1 MELRQVAIFCALARE
16 RNFTRTAERMHT
28 VQSNVTAQIRTL
40 EEELGTLLFD
50 RFPRN
55 VVLTEAGKRFLPHAQ
70 RMLTAMEEGER
81 AVQNGHELAGPLR
94 VGAPESVLTYRLPRV
109 VKDFQRKYPKIEL
122 IFRPYV
128 TGRLVRT
135 MEAGSLDL
143 AVVMADEIDPR
154 HLVSRR
160 LRREKVFLFA
170 GAAHPLAGKKVTGK
184 ELEAQ
189 VLLLTEADCGYRKK
203 LDEVLAAERIRLQ
216 SVTEFSSVE
225 AIKMC
230 AMAGMGIGLLP
241 EIVIAAELKA
251 GKLKTLE
258 WEGKDLS
265 IATHLLWH
273 KGKWI
278 SPCMEAFVRVVTEDL
293 LENDGRAR
301 GKGAED
307 RG

>member
-1 MELRQVAIFCALARE
+1 MEVRQVAIFCALARE
-16 RNFTRTAERMHT
+16 KNFTRTAERMNT
-28 VQSNVTAQIRTL
+28 VQSNVTTQVRAL
-40 EEELGTLLFD
+40 EEELGTPLFD

-70 RMLTAMEEGER
+70 RMLAAMDEGAS
-81 AVQNGHELAGPLR
+81 AVRNGHELSGPLR

-128 TGRLVRT
+128 NGKLVRT
-135 MEAGSLDL
+135 MEAGVLDL
-143 AVVMADEIDPR
+143 AVVMADAVDGR
-154 HLVSRR
+154 HLESRR
-160 LRREKVFLFA
+160 LRRESVFLFA
-170 GAAHPLAGKKVTGK
+170 GAGHPLAREKVTGK
-184 ELEAQ
+184 DLEGEAM
-189 VLLLTEADCGYRKK
+189 LLTEPDCGYRKK
-203 LDEVLAAERIRLQ
+203 LTEVLAAERVQLQ

-241 EIVIAAELKA
+241 EIVIASEMRA
-251 GKLKTLE
+251 GKLKALR
-258 WEGKDLS
+258 WQGGDLS

-278 SPCMEAFVRVVTEDL
+278 SPVMEAFVRVVTEDL
-293 LENDGRAR
+293 EEEKLAS
-301 GKGAED
+301 
-307 RG
+307 